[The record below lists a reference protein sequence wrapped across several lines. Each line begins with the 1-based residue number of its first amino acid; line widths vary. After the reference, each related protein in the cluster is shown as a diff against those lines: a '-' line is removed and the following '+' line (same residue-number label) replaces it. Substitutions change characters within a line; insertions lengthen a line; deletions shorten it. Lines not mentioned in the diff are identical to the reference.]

1 MSHRIVLLHAVAVLS
16 VALAACKPAGDA
28 APSAGKPADTG
39 APAST
44 PSPPAAAKPAPI
56 DPARMASG
64 FRAVGNEPG
73 WTAQVAPGDAPALH
87 AEVDY
92 GERKFD
98 IAPATRLPD
107 GWSGK
112 AADGTS
118 LVLKVEQKTCRD
130 VMSGEAFEAV
140 ATLTVAE
147 RTYDGCGNFSPN

>member
-1 MSHRIVLLHAVAVLS
+1 MSHRIVLLHAVAAVSL
-16 VALAACKPAGDA
+16 ALAACKQGDEATPPSPA
-28 APSAGKPADTG
+28 KPAD
-39 APAST
+39 APA
-44 PSPPAAAKPAPI
+44 PAATTAKAPPP
-56 DPARMASG
+56 DAARMASG
-64 FRAVGNEPG
+64 FRAIGNEPG

-118 LVLKVEQKTCRD
+118 LMLKVELKTCRD
-130 VMSGEAFEAV
+130 VMSGQAFEAV

-147 RTYDGCGNFSPN
+147 RTYDGCGNFGPN